1 MKYITKYKS
10 PNYNSR
16 KNSKIS
22 LIIIHYT
29 ALKNTN
35 DAITYLCNKKNKVSS
50 HYLIAQNGSVFS
62 LV

>member
-16 KNSKIS
+16 KNSKIR

-29 ALKNTN
+29 ALKNTL
-35 DAITYLCNKKNKVSS
+35 DAVSYLCKKEKNEHLLGGPVDIETPLK
-50 HYLIAQNGSVFS
+50 
-62 LV
+62 

>member
-16 KNSKIS
+16 NKSKIK

-29 ALKNTN
+29 ALKNTL
-35 DAITYLCNKKNKVSS
+35 DAITYLCKKKKK
-50 HYLIAQNGSVFS
+50 
-62 LV
+62 